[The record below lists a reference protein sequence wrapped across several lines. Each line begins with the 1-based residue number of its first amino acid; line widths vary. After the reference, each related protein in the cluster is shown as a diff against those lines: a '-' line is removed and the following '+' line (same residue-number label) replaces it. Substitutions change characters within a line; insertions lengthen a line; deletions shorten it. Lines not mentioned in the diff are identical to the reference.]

1 MIGFKK
7 WPSTVSFFNNSRGEA
22 LLENDRQCLLLAQQ
36 GNRSAFQRLLEKHY
50 DTIYQV
56 AYRYTGHSEDAED
69 ITQDVCIKLADKI
82 SEYRAEAK
90 FETWLYTII
99 MHVCLDRHRKSSRQ
113 QQQINSYLEYADF
126 DREVNQEN
134 TLKIVWLYQQLAKL
148 HEPFKET
155 AFLVLAENL
164 SHLTVSQI
172 LNCSEG
178 TVSWRMHEVR
188 KQLKDLVGS
197 EDEG

>member
-7 WPSTVSFFNNSRGEA
+7 WPTFVNFFDSSSEK
-22 LLENDRQCLLLAQQ
+22 LVENESQCLLLAQQ
-36 GNRSAFQRLLEKHY
+36 GNRTAFQRLLEKHY

-99 MHVCLDRHRKSSRQ
+99 MRVCLDGHRKTKRQ
-113 QQQINSYLEYADF
+113 NQHLNAYLEFEAF
-126 DREVNQEN
+126 DREVNSEN
-134 TLKIVWLYQQLAKL
+134 TQQVAWLYRELARL
-148 HEPFKET
+148 NEPYRET

-164 SHLTVSQI
+164 SHLMVGHI

-178 TVSWRMHEVR
+178 TISWRMHEVR
-188 KQLKDLVGS
+188 KQLKALVEN
-197 EDEG
+197 EDER